1 MEIDAG
7 RIEKSKPVQVL
18 ESNYLQIKDERVNWS
33 AEQDERALFGNV
45 AE

>member
-7 RIEKSKPVQVL
+7 RTEKSKPFQVL

-33 AEQDERALFGNV
+33 AEQNETALFGNV
-45 AE
+45 TE